1 MSVAAGV
8 GKIQV
13 LPGEVVSRIAAGE
26 VVERPAAV
34 VKELIDNS
42 LDAGSTR
49 ITIEVTD
56 GGRRMI
62 KVTDD
67 GEGMG
72 QADALLAFQRH
83 ATSKLR
89 SEEDLLGI
97 RTLGFRGEAL
107 PSIASVSKVR
117 MVTACRHEPVGTRML
132 VTGGTITKTEEAAAA
147 PGTQIEVTD
156 LFFNTPAR
164 KKFLKATTTEFSHLC
179 QIVQQAALAW
189 PGTQFRL
196 RHNGQDVLEYSP
208 VSSLRDRVLQI
219 YGTRFLKDII
229 AVREERPGFLLEGFT
244 VNPVRTRAG
253 RSPQDLFVNRRPVKN
268 ATVAHAVY
276 DGYGGH
282 LPKGQHPVFVLFL
295 AVDPDRVDV
304 NVHPTKREVRF
315 ADQDMIHQSV
325 RQVIRGA
332 LRGHSEE
339 LGMPIPAD
347 SRGEWPRP
355 GSTAA
360 GEPPHD
366 SMRPAA
372 QQTMAHDTGRDD
384 RPTAMAAGEP
394 TQTYLIGPGCEVTPM
409 GQIGRTFLVA
419 QVGSELH
426 VIDQHTAHER
436 VLYERLWRAWQARGV
451 QSQPLLI
458 PEPVD
463 LPPHGATIL
472 EEHLADLATLGLELE
487 SFGANS
493 FVIRAVPALLGQFD
507 YSTLVQD
514 LVEDLAQWNA
524 ASSLETRVR
533 PVLASL
539 ACHGAVRAGRALDPS
554 ESKRLIEDWVE
565 ESLPMTCPHGRRVA
579 LRLPAEELARIFG
592 RA

>member
-1 MSVAAGV
+1 MSVAGV

-164 KKFLKATTTEFSHLC
+164 RKFLKATTTEFSHLC

-189 PGTQFRL
+189 PRTQFRL

-219 YGTRFLKDII
+219 YGARFLKDII

-282 LPKGQHPVFVLFL
+282 LSKGQHPVFVLFL

-332 LRGHSEE
+332 LRGRSEE

-394 TQTYLIGPGCEVTPM
+394 TQTYLIGPGCEVIPM

-487 SFGANS
+487 SFGAYS

>member
-1 MSVAAGV
+1 MSVAGV

-164 KKFLKATTTEFSHLC
+164 RKFLKATTTEFSHLC

-189 PGTQFRL
+189 PRTQFRL

-219 YGTRFLKDII
+219 YGARFLKDII

-282 LPKGQHPVFVLFL
+282 LSKGQHPVFVLFL

-332 LRGHSEE
+332 LRGRSEE
-339 LGMPIPAD
+339 LGMRIPAD

-394 TQTYLIGPGCEVTPM
+394 TQTYLIGPGCEVIPM

-487 SFGANS
+487 SFGAYS

>member
-1 MSVAAGV
+1 MSVAGV

-164 KKFLKATTTEFSHLC
+164 RKFLKATTTEFSHLC

-189 PGTQFRL
+189 PRTQFRL

-219 YGTRFLKDII
+219 YGARFLKDII

-276 DGYGGH
+276 DGYGVH
-282 LPKGQHPVFVLFL
+282 LSKGQHPVFVLFL

-332 LRGHSEE
+332 LRVRSEE
-339 LGMPIPAD
+339 LGMPIPGD

-366 SMRPAA
+366 SMRPAE

-394 TQTYLIGPGCEVTPM
+394 TQTYLIGPGCEVIPM

-487 SFGANS
+487 SFGAYS

-565 ESLPMTCPHGRRVA
+565 EGLPMTCPHGRRVA